1 MRLPVVFVSE
11 AELARAERDEW
22 RRRAELVA
30 LELGRPRPASV
41 RPARWPHHW
50 SRTVVAISILVIGIA
65 LGSIVLPGA
74 PHRAIR
80 PDYPRC
86 IGKARYE
93 APIHGNQYQELV
105 NALYACRV
113 YSSQ

>member
-1 MRLPVVFVSE
+1 MRLPVVSVSE
-11 AELARAERDEW
+11 VELARAERDEW

-41 RPARWPHHW
+41 RPARWPRW
-50 SRTVVAISILVIGIA
+50 SRTFVAISILVLGIA
-65 LGSIVLPGA
+65 LGSIVLPGS
-74 PHRAIR
+74 PHGAIR
-80 PDYPRC
+80 PDYPGC
-86 IGKARYE
+86 IGKARYV

-105 NALYACRV
+105 NALYACKV